1 MAVKTQYFPGF
12 YISDS
17 ISTVAWPVAK
27 TIAREKFK
35 IHWSDVWNMGEVEIQ
50 RKISFCMFYL
60 KKFLNTMWW
69 MGTYGKIQ
77 IYSDSGKR

>member
-1 MAVKTQYFPGF
+1 VKY
-12 YISDS
+12 
-17 ISTVAWPVAK
+17 
-27 TIAREKFK
+27 
-35 IHWSDVWNMGEVEIQ
+35 GEVEIQ